1 MKLGRYVGLIPVIF
15 IVACATDS
23 ARFGGNTVTYQD
35 PKGINTVSNE
45 FNLTDMNNIAEAMAK
60 KILISPAL
68 RDTQG
73 LVRIAV
79 LPFRNDTSEYIKSQE
94 IYDKITTILINSGK
108 VRIVNASND
117 VVGALQAQQS
127 GLYNQAKTAKIGNA
141 NGAKF
146 AIQASLAS
154 MTNRNSNM
162 RVNSYVFGIKLTEL
176 ETLEVVW
183 QEGRDIVKSSK
194 R

>member
-1 MKLGRYVGLIPVIF
+1 MKTYRDLKLTLRYNQQLNPKIWVG
-15 IVACATDS
+15 
-23 ARFGGNTVTYQD
+23 
-35 PKGINTVSNE
+35 
-45 FNLTDMNNIAEAMAK
+45 EAMK
-60 KILISPAL
+60 PEV
-68 RDTQG
+68 RQG

-127 GLYNQAKTAKIGNA
+127 GLYNQSKTAKIGNA

-183 QEGRDIVKSSK
+183 QEGRDIVKSSQ